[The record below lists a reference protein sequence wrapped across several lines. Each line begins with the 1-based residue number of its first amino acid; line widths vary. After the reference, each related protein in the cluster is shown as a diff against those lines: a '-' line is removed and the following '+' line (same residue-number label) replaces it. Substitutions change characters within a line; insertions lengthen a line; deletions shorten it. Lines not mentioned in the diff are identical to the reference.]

1 MLWGHYSNRV
11 RYAADGGGG
20 GMSDARTNLYL
31 RTALLQTG
39 LTQRKNLIT
48 QVGALGQT
56 TRIKLF
62 NVGILTSLRILVT
75 CPVTIGTAIA
85 VPSARAPWNL
95 ISRLRITDYDG
106 TDRISLSGFQL
117 YVLDC
122 IRRRQPFGWNNQQA
136 AVAGAGIITNP
147 SVPTAVGNGTIS
159 FMLEVPICIN
169 DNPWDGLN
177 QDLTGAIYAQTGVGE
192 LYLNIDWA
200 ASLYTNGNIDAVY
213 SGAPTTTVVLN
224 GVAGPSVQVF
234 QNYIFPQRIEGG
246 KVPLPP
252 IDLSSV
258 YELAGAIRTAD
269 NIAVNSE
276 KLISYPNLRRVIGAY
291 VNFYDNNTVSPTNL
305 NNLRIL
311 VNASS
316 TLYES
321 SQTLQILEQR
331 LTLEGDI
338 GSSIYFWNH
347 RNKPIETA
355 IFGNVQ
361 LGLTPNAV
369 VATPFMEFMFESIYT
384 KGAAIPGMN
393 QSG

>member
-1 MLWGHYSNRV
+1 MRRPQIN
-11 RYAADGGGG
+11 YAPDGGGNGG
-20 GMSDARTNLYL
+20 GMNDARRNLYL

-39 LTQRKNLIT
+39 LMQRKSLIT
-48 QVGALGQT
+48 VTGALAQT

-62 NVGILTSLRILVT
+62 NVGILTSLRLLVSA
-75 CPVTIGTAIA
+75 PITIGTAIA

-95 ISRLRITDYDG
+95 ISRVRITDFDG

-136 AVAGAGIITNP
+136 AVAGAGVVTNP
-147 SVPTAVGNGTIS
+147 SVPTAVGNGTLS
-159 FMLEVPICIN
+159 FMLDVPICIN

-200 ASLYTNGNIDAVY
+200 SSLYINGNIDAVY
-213 SGAPTTTVVLN
+213 SGAPTTTVVFN
-224 GVAGPSVQVF
+224 GVTGPSVQVF
-234 QNYIFPQRIEGG
+234 QNYIFPQRVEGSG
-246 KVPLPP
+246 VPLPP
-252 IDLSSV
+252 IDLASV
-258 YELAGAIRTAD
+258 YELSGAIRTAD

-276 KLISYPNLRRVIGAY
+276 KLISFPNLRRVIGAY
-291 VNFYDNNTVSPTNL
+291 ANFYDNNTVSSTNL
-305 NNLRIL
+305 NNLRVL

-316 TLYES
+316 TLYEC
-321 SQTLQILEQR
+321 SQLLQILEQR
-331 LTLEGDI
+331 LVLEGDI
-338 GSSIYFWNH
+338 GSGIYFWNY

-361 LGLTPNAV
+361 LGITPNAI
-369 VATPFMEFMFESIYT
+369 VANPFIEFMFESIYT
-384 KGAAIPGMN
+384 KGAAVPGMN